1 MVIVSTREG
10 ADVHVVNGTGIYIQV
25 EVVSENRLNAQVL
38 WKGDFWTLSFR
49 FHTPNG
55 CDKNEFDTFI
65 ICSLC
70 QNT

>member
-38 WKGDFWTLSFR
+38 
-49 FHTPNG
+49 
-55 CDKNEFDTFI
+55 
-65 ICSLC
+65 
-70 QNT
+70 